1 MPASMRR
8 RDPYFY
14 LPLLAAALFGIY
26 ALVLLWNA
34 FRAQEQLTVAADA
47 RLIAD
52 SKHRASQLEAVARD
66 LLDEATDLADVHELR
81 TYLINKALGMSP
93 QYGLNSNLEAL
104 EHRFRDQA
112 RRTTSPPD
120 ASRRRILFLDADGAI
135 LADSNAGEAPVP
147 VPPGTEKGA
156 VQALNVERHSIVS
169 AAPVTFKDE
178 RAGIVLLVEDIGHL
192 SRLLIDL
199 AGNSSYRESLVS
211 ADGVE
216 IPPPG
221 RAPIFD
227 RDLAGKVAGI
237 AASSPVRLSPL
248 VGAGAEPGIGRAVAI
263 RTPVAGIP
271 VFLVTTIAS
280 QELYGHITSD
290 RVLILL
296 GAVPIAALIAT
307 FLYYRLHLRTRKL
320 TEDIAEADLLRRELE
335 VKNQSLSDEI
345 VRRQAAEQA
354 LEGQRNRLEE
364 LVTQR
369 TAELNGLFLALPD
382 LYFRIGGDGTILD
395 FRAGREADLYASPEV
410 FLGHKLD
417 EILPAHV
424 VAKLN
429 EAVKQLGSST
439 TVGAFEYGLTI
450 AAQEKFYEARL
461 IRLDDAQL
469 VVVVRNITER
479 RHLEDA
485 RDAALREAKRLAA
498 VKSDFLANMSH
509 EIRTPLN
516 GVLGMAHVG
525 YRHSEGR
532 HHARDTFAKILKSG
546 KLLLGIVNDILDFSK
561 IEAGMLKIESIPM
574 RLVDVL
580 SSSLDIVRDAARD
593 KGLSLKIKKSATLPM
608 ACQSDPLR
616 VQQVLTNLLSNAVK
630 FTERGSVTL
639 EASCEGNDLVFRVS
653 DTGIGMSKKHLDQL
667 FVPFEQGDR
676 SMTRRFGGTGL
687 GLAISHR
694 IVSLMGGGIQ
704 VQSEI
709 GQGTLFEVRLPCVP
723 ATLASPSVEP
733 PPGTAASPAGQ
744 RLAGLSILVAE
755 DNEINQ
761 VIIEDNLLAEGASVV
776 MVGDGQAAVD
786 QVRESGPDAF
796 DLVLM
801 DIQMPIMTGYEATR
815 LILEMDANLP
825 VVGQTAHAFEEA
837 KDACLECGMVDH
849 ITKPIDPDKLVETV
863 LRNVMGQSDGAIS

>member
-1 MPASMRR
+1 MAISMSR

-14 LPLLAAALFGIY
+14 LPLVAAALFGVY
-26 ALVLLWNA
+26 ALVLLWNG
-34 FRAQEQLTVAADA
+34 FRAQEQLTLAADA

-52 SKHRASQLEAVARD
+52 SKHRASQLDAAARE
-66 LLDEATDLADVHELR
+66 LLAEATDIAGVHELQ

-104 EHRFRDQA
+104 EHRFREQA
-112 RRTTSPPD
+112 GWKTSPPE
-120 ASRRRILFLDADGAI
+120 AGRRRILFVDADGVV
-135 LADSNAGEAPVP
+135 LADSKADEPPVP
-147 VPPGTEKGA
+147 VPPGAETGTVLTLDIEH
-156 VQALNVERHSIVS
+156 HSIIAS
-169 AAPVTFKDE
+169 APVMFKDE
-178 RAGIVLLVEDIGHL
+178 HAGIIVLAEEIGHL

-199 AGNSSYRESLVS
+199 AGNSTYRESLVS
-211 ADGVE
+211 VDGVE

-221 RAPIFD
+221 RAPIFGP
-227 RDLAGKVAGI
+227 DLARTLTSI
-237 AASSPVRLSPL
+237 APATPVQLATL
-248 VGAGAEPGIGRAVAI
+248 AGAAPGAPIGESVAI
-263 RTPVAGIP
+263 KTPVAGIP
-271 VFLVTTIAS
+271 VFLLTTIAR

-307 FLYYRLHLRTRKL
+307 FLYYRLHRRTRKL
-320 TEDIAEADLLRRELE
+320 TEDFAEADLLRRELQ
-335 VKNQSLSDEI
+335 VQNQSLSTEI
-345 VRRQAAEQA
+345 VRRQTAEAA

-364 LVTQR
+364 LVSQR

-395 FRAGREADLYASPEV
+395 FRAGREADLYVPPEV
-410 FLGHKLD
+410 FLGKRLHD
-417 EILPAHV
+417 ILPAHV
-424 VAKLN
+424 VELFDQAVGKL
-429 EAVKQLGSST
+429 AAT
-439 TVGAFEYGLTI
+439 TVSTFEYGLTI
-450 AAQEKFYEARL
+450 AAQEKFYEARM

-469 VVVVRNITER
+469 VVVVRDITER

-532 HHARDTFAKILKSG
+532 HHARDTFAKIIKSG

-574 RLVDVL
+574 RLADVL
-580 SSSLDIVRDAARD
+580 GGALDIVRDAARD
-593 KGLSLKIKKSATLPM
+593 KGLSLKIKKSASLPT

-630 FTERGSVTL
+630 FTEQGSVTL
-639 EASCEGNDLVFRVS
+639 EASCEGDDLVFRVS
-653 DTGIGMSKKHLDQL
+653 DTGIGMSRKHLDQL

-694 IVSLMGGGIQ
+694 IVSLMGGGIE
-704 VQSEI
+704 VHSET
-709 GQGTLFEVRLPCVP
+709 GQGTRFDVRLPYVP
-723 ATLASPSVEP
+723 ATFASPLEQA
-733 PPGTAASPAGQ
+733 PGSAHFTSGR

-761 VIIEDNLLAEGASVV
+761 VIIEDNLVAEGASVV
-776 MVGDGQAAVD
+776 TVGDGQAAVD
-786 QVRESGPDAF
+786 QVRENGPDAF

-801 DIQMPIMTGYEATR
+801 DVQMPVMNGYEATR

>member
-1 MPASMRR
+1 MSVSPR

-14 LPLLAAALFGIY
+14 LPLVAAALFGVF
-26 ALVLLWNA
+26 ALVILWNA
-34 FRAQEQLTVAADA
+34 FRAQEQLTLAANA

-52 SKHRASQLEAVARD
+52 STHRASQLDAVARE
-66 LLDEATDLADVHELR
+66 LLVEATDLAGVHELQ
-81 TYLINKALGMSP
+81 TYLVNKALGMSP

-104 EHRFRDQA
+104 EHRFREQA
-112 RRTTSPPD
+112 GWKTSPLD
-120 ASRRRILFLDADGAI
+120 TGRRRILFVDADGVV
-135 LADSNAGEAPVP
+135 LADSNADETPVP
-147 VPPGTEKGA
+147 VPPGAGNGA
-156 VQALNVERHSIVS
+156 VLTLDLEHHVVISS
-169 AAPVTFKDE
+169 APVIFKDE
-178 RAGIVLLVEDIGHL
+178 HAGTVFLVEEIAHL
-192 SRLLIDL
+192 SRLMIDL
-199 AGNSSYRESLVS
+199 AGNSSYRESLIS
-211 ADGVE
+211 LDGVE

-227 RDLAGKVAGI
+227 RDLARRLTGV
-237 AASSPVRLSPL
+237 AASSPVHLATL
-248 VGAGAEPGIGRAVAI
+248 TGAGADPAIAQSVAI
-263 RTPVAGIP
+263 KTPVASIP
-271 VFLVTTIAS
+271 VFLLTTIAS

-296 GAVPIAALIAT
+296 GTVPIAAMIAT
-307 FLYYRLHLRTRKL
+307 FLYYRLHRRTRKL
-320 TEDIAEADLLRRELE
+320 AEDIAEADLLRRELQ
-335 VKNQSLSDEI
+335 VQNQSLSDEI
-345 VRRQAAEQA
+345 VRRQAAEEA

-369 TAELNGLFLALPD
+369 TAELNGLFLAVPD
-382 LYFRIGGDGTILD
+382 LYFRVGDDGMILD
-395 FRAGREADLYASPEV
+395 YRAGREADLYVPPEN
-410 FLGHKLD
+410 FLGKKLRD
-417 EILPAHV
+417 VLPNHV
-424 VAKLN
+424 VKRFDDAIGK
-429 EAVKQLGSST
+429 LGSSA
-439 TVGAFEYGLTI
+439 TVSAFEYGLTI
-450 AAQEKFYEARL
+450 AGQEKFYEARM
-461 IRLDDAQL
+461 IRLDAGQL
-469 VVVVRNITER
+469 VVVVRDITDR
-479 RHLEDA
+479 RYLEDA

-525 YRHSEGR
+525 YRHSDGR

-580 SSSLDIVRDAARD
+580 GGSLDIVRDAARD
-593 KGLSLKIKKSATLPM
+593 KRLSLKIKKSPTLPT

-616 VQQVLTNLLSNAVK
+616 VQQVLTNLLANAVK
-630 FTERGSVTL
+630 FTEQGSVTL
-639 EASCEGNDLVFRVS
+639 EASCEGDDLVFRVS
-653 DTGIGMSKKHLDQL
+653 DTGIGMSKEHLDHL

-694 IVSLMGGGIQ
+694 IVSLMRGGIQ
-704 VQSEI
+704 VQSDL
-709 GQGTLFEVRLPCVP
+709 GQGTRFEIRLPYIP
-723 ATLASPSVEP
+723 ATFLPPVVEST
-733 PPGTAASPAGQ
+733 PGTARFPAGQ

-761 VIIEDNLLAEGASVV
+761 VVIEDNLLAEGASVV

-786 QVRESGPDAF
+786 QVRENGPDAF

-801 DIQMPIMTGYEATR
+801 DIQMPVMNGYEATR

-837 KDACLECGMVDH
+837 KEECLECGMVDH
-849 ITKPIDPDKLVETV
+849 ITKPIDPDRLIETV
-863 LRNVMGQSDGAIS
+863 LRNVMGPSAEANS